1 MAHIEINNLFQI
13 ELPRGWED
21 QTVYVFRGPEE
32 DGREHNLMLMV
43 DRHLQHEDIS
53 AFARE
58 KTQPIIDALQG
69 VEALKDEEIT
79 VEGGNPVYEYVYKW
93 VPSEGYISFQRY
105 LFVFSE
111 GMGFTFSIGFS
122 KKSLKLLNG
131 QVNGI
136 IESLVP
142 GTFEPLEEE

>member
-1 MAHIEINNLFQI
+1 MAHVEMDNLFRI
-13 ELPRGWED
+13 DLPQGWQD

-32 DGREHNLMLMV
+32 DGREHNLMLMI
-43 DRHLQHEDIS
+43 DRFLQHDDIG

-58 KTQPIIDALQG
+58 KTQPIMDALQG

-79 VEGGNPVYEYVYKW
+79 LEGGNPTYEFVYKW
-93 VPSEGYISFQRY
+93 VPSENYISFQKY
-105 LFVFSE
+105 LFVFCG

-131 QVNGI
+131 QVNRI
-136 IESLVP
+136 IESLLP

>member
-1 MAHIEINNLFQI
+1 M
-13 ELPRGWED
+13 
-21 QTVYVFRGPEE
+21 
-32 DGREHNLMLMV
+32 
-43 DRHLQHEDIS
+43 
-53 AFARE
+53 
-58 KTQPIIDALQG
+58 
-69 VEALKDEEIT
+69 
-79 VEGGNPVYEYVYKW
+79 
-93 VPSEGYISFQRY
+93 PSEDYISFQRY

>member
-13 ELPRGWED
+13 NLPLGWED

-79 VEGGNPVYEYVYKW
+79 LEGGNPVYEYVYKW
-93 VPSEGYISFQRY
+93 VPSENYISFQRY